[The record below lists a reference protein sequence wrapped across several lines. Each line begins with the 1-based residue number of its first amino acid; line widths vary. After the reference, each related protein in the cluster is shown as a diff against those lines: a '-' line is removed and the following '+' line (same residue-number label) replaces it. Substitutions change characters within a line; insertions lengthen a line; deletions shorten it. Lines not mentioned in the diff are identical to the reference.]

1 MGGHS
6 LNFLLF
12 GSCLLHIGNYD
23 SCVAFYKSDVK
34 ISCFVSME
42 CQCSINFQRLMFDV
56 CVMVSTTVYC
66 QVFLKVLIFFRQI
79 LNMSLVH
86 IAPNEKTD
94 FM

>member
-23 SCVAFYKSDVK
+23 SCVAFYNPDVK

-56 CVMVSTTVYC
+56 CAMVSTTAYC
-66 QVFLKVLIFFRQI
+66 QLFLKVLIFF
-79 LNMSLVH
+79 
-86 IAPNEKTD
+86 AK
-94 FM
+94 F